1 MNTYFS
7 TNLKNKSIFEQTEII
22 RELAKLPEDTLATIQ
37 WNIDN
42 DELYSVSY
50 LDPSITNPSD
60 HGYVWTYFP
69 AGQLLEEVI
78 MSLQEVVNWDYNYNP
93 TNHKQFLSNANIITQ
108 YLDINDDDYEN
119 YLHNTAL
126 LYAVQ
131 IHKEDIVDDFEDYVK
146 NYPIAISYE
155 EATRYIMDNEKHNK
169 ENNNEK

>member
-7 TNLKNKSIFEQTEII
+7 TNLKQKSLFEQTEII

-37 WNIDN
+37 WNSDD

-60 HGYVWTYFP
+60 DGYIWSYYP
-69 AGQLLEEVI
+69 AGELLEEVI

-93 TNHKQFLSNANIITQ
+93 ITHKHFLSNANIITQ
-108 YLDINDDDYEN
+108 YVDISDDDYEN

-131 IHKEDIVDDFEDYVK
+131 IHQENIVDFEDYVK
-146 NYPIAISYE
+146 NYPITISYE
-155 EATRYIMDNEKHNK
+155 YAARYIMDNEKLNMEK
-169 ENNNEK
+169 TNEN